1 MTLKVEVANI
11 PNTNL
16 SNVLSYEE
24 SKINGKTNRINQR
37 HFVVPQNKTDEF
49 IARYKKQQNTTLK
62 ASVISGLIGFLSS
75 IGLTFWL
82 IKPKWDLIDN
92 PIFYIGGAGFT
103 LGAGIPMLINKLKE
117 KRILQDCKA
126 SEVKL
131 KKK

>member
-37 HFVVPQNKTDEF
+37 YFIVPQNKTDEF
-49 IARYKKQQNTTLK
+49 IARYKKQQNVTLK
-62 ASVISGLIGFLSS
+62 ATVISGLIGFLSS
-75 IGLTFWL
+75 VGLTFWL
-82 IKPKWDLIDN
+82 IKPKWYLIDN

-103 LGAGIPMLINKLKE
+103 LGAGIPMLTNKLKE
-117 KRILQDCKA
+117 KRILQDCEA